1 MTCDQT
7 QPLLEA
13 FTARELGWGMAWRV
27 RRHLAACPA
36 CASELAETRR
46 LDSRVRA
53 WRDVPA
59 PAHLQSRIA
68 AALPSAPPVP
78 ASRIP
83 VTARRAAVGVAGVV
97 AAAAAFFWLVPGQ
110 PGRPTIA
117 FADVERAMASVK
129 IMGWTDEVTFYNTD
143 RTVRRHNIRKV
154 WVRTSPPAIADI
166 RYPTLSQARQTQSLE
181 DEHGEAE
188 LNLEG
193 HYVIRDDQHKVADE
207 VQKALLQRAQVLDG
221 LADPGSKSPKYP
233 FDRDKILSWER
244 STLRGQ
250 SVVKFASTTNF
261 SCTYPAYPPGPPPQ
275 HNVTA
280 VGKET
285 LWIDSRTHRV
295 VQSERHA
302 ETQEG
307 KPIYDLKEY
316 NVSYDRM
323 PPPGIFDH
331 FPPLGAAVKD
341 LRRRTKQSQVRF

>member
-7 QPLLEA
+7 APLLDA
-13 FTARELGWGMAWRV
+13 FADRELGWATARRV

-36 CASELAETRR
+36 CTDALAETRQLTAR
-46 LDSRVRA
+46 AQA

-59 PAHLQSRIA
+59 PAALQSHIA
-68 AALPSAPPVP
+68 AALPPLP
-78 ASRIP
+78 
-83 VTARRAAVGVAGVV
+83 ARRVARRRLDYRAAIAVAGV
-97 AAAAAFFWLVPGQ
+97 ACLAMGFWLLPGQ
-110 PGRPTIA
+110 PGQPTIA

-143 RTVRRHNIRKV
+143 GTVRKHNIRKV

-166 RYPTLSQARQTQSLE
+166 RYPTLSQPRQTQSLE
-181 DEHGEAE
+181 NEFGEAE

-193 HYVIRDDQHKVADE
+193 HYVIRNDQHKVVDE
-207 VQKALLQRAQVLDG
+207 VQKALLQRAQAKNDF
-221 LADPGSKSPKYP
+221 ATPGSDLSKSSYNFGK
-233 FDRDKILSWER
+233 FKVLVWER
-244 STLRGQ
+244 TTLRGQ
-250 SVVKFASTTNF
+250 SVVKFAYATNF

-280 VGKET
+280 VGRET

-341 LRRRTKQSQVRF
+341 LRRRTDQSPTRF